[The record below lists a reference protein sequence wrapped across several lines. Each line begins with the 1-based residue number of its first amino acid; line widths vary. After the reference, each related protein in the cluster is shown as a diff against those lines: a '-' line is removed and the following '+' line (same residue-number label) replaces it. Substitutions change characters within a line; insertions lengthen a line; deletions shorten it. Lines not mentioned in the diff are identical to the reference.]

1 MYGAIPVLVWVQTL
15 VVVIGDAMSEYDFS
29 KYHPAVN
36 LVFFMGAFGL
46 SVMLLHPVY
55 LLSGLLFSTT
65 YYLLLNGRKGW
76 ITIRKMLVLLLFLTI
91 INPLLNT
98 RGNTILFK
106 VMGRPYTYEALIYGV
121 SVATIFVVMLLWLGC
136 YNKILTGDK
145 FICLFGNIM
154 PTVSLLLV
162 MIFRM
167 MPNFICKIKQ
177 ITGARNAIGKGTEN
191 GNAKEKIKC
200 GVTVLGVLASWALE
214 DGVVTGDSMKARG
227 YGTCKRSG
235 FIVYKMR
242 KSDWTML
249 VIMLCLLG
257 TVFGFAINGG
267 MASSF
272 IPVIELAPI
281 SGINILGFVAYCVF
295 LMLPTVVHVKE
306 TILWNISKYKI

>member
-1 MYGAIPVLVWVQTL
+1 M
-15 VVVIGDAMSEYDFS
+15 VVIGDAMNVYTFS

-36 LVFFMGAFGL
+36 LVFFMGAFGF

-55 LLSGLLFSTT
+55 LVSGLFFSTT
-65 YYLLLNGRKGW
+65 YYLLLNGRNGW
-76 ITIRKMLVLLLFLTI
+76 KMIRKLLILLVFLII

-106 VMGRPYTYEALIYGV
+106 VIDRPYTYESLIYGV

-145 FICLFGNIM
+145 FTCLFGNIM
-154 PTVSLLLV
+154 PTVSLLMV
-162 MIFRM
+162 MVFRM
-167 MPNFICKIKQ
+167 VPNFICKIKQ

-191 GNAKEKIKC
+191 GNAKEKIKN
-200 GVTVLGVLASWALE
+200 GVTVLGVLASWTLE
-214 DGVVTGDSMKARG
+214 DGVVTGDSMRARG
-227 YGTCKRSG
+227 YGTCKRSN
-235 FIVYKMR
+235 FMVYRMR

-249 VIMLCLLG
+249 VIMLCLIG
-257 TVFGFAINGG
+257 IVFGFAINGG
-267 MASSF
+267 MAANF
-272 IPVIELAPI
+272 IPIITLAPV

>member
-1 MYGAIPVLVWVQTL
+1 M
-15 VVVIGDAMSEYDFS
+15 VVIGDAMNVYTFS

-36 LVFFMGAFGL
+36 LVFFMGAFGF

-55 LLSGLLFSTT
+55 LVSGLFFSTT
-65 YYLLLNGRKGW
+65 YYLLLNGRNGW
-76 ITIRKMLVLLLFLTI
+76 KMIRKLLILLVFLII

-106 VMGRPYTYEALIYGV
+106 VIDRPYTYESLIYGV

-145 FICLFGNIM
+145 FTCLFGNIM
-154 PTVSLLLV
+154 PTVSLLMV
-162 MIFRM
+162 MVFRM
-167 MPNFICKIKQ
+167 VPNFICKIKQ
-177 ITGARNAIGKGTEN
+177 ITSARNAIGKGTEN
-191 GNAKEKIKC
+191 GNAKEKIKN
-200 GVTVLGVLASWALE
+200 GVTVLGVLASWTLE
-214 DGVVTGDSMKARG
+214 DGVVTGDSMRARG
-227 YGTCKRSG
+227 YGTCKRSN
-235 FIVYKMR
+235 FMVYRMR

-249 VIMLCLLG
+249 VIMLCLIG
-257 TVFGFAINGG
+257 IVFGFAINGG
-267 MASSF
+267 MAANF
-272 IPVIELAPI
+272 IPIITLAPV

>member
-1 MYGAIPVLVWVQTL
+1 M
-15 VVVIGDAMSEYDFS
+15 VVVIGDAMNVYTFS

-36 LVFFMGAFGL
+36 LVFFMGAFGF

-55 LLSGLLFSTT
+55 LVSGLFFSTT
-65 YYLLLNGRKGW
+65 YYLLLNGRNGW
-76 ITIRKMLVLLLFLTI
+76 KMIRKLLILLVFLII

-106 VMGRPYTYEALIYGV
+106 VIDRPYTYESLIYGV

-145 FICLFGNIM
+145 FTCLFGNIM

-162 MIFRM
+162 MVFRM
-167 MPNFICKIKQ
+167 VPNFICKIKQ

-191 GNAKEKIKC
+191 GNAKEKIKN
-200 GVTVLGVLASWALE
+200 GVTVLGVLASWTLE
-214 DGVVTGDSMKARG
+214 DGVVTGDSMRARG
-227 YGTCKRSG
+227 YGTCKRSN
-235 FIVYKMR
+235 FMVYRMR

-249 VIMLCLLG
+249 VIMLCLIG
-257 TVFGFAINGG
+257 IVFGFAINGG
-267 MASSF
+267 MAANF
-272 IPVIELAPI
+272 IPIITLAPV

>member
-1 MYGAIPVLVWVQTL
+1 M
-15 VVVIGDAMSEYDFS
+15 VVIGDAMNVYTFS

-36 LVFFMGAFGL
+36 LVFFMGAFGF

-55 LLSGLLFSTT
+55 LVSGLFFSTT
-65 YYLLLNGRKGW
+65 YYLLLNGRNGW
-76 ITIRKMLVLLLFLTI
+76 KMIRKLLILLVFLII

-106 VMGRPYTYEALIYGV
+106 VIDRPYTYESLIYGV

-145 FICLFGNIM
+145 FTCLFGNIM

-162 MIFRM
+162 MVFRM
-167 MPNFICKIKQ
+167 VPNFICKIKQ

-191 GNAKEKIKC
+191 GNAKEKIKN
-200 GVTVLGVLASWALE
+200 GVTVLGVLASWTLE
-214 DGVVTGDSMKARG
+214 DGVVTGDSMRARG
-227 YGTCKRSG
+227 YGTCKRSN
-235 FIVYKMR
+235 FMVYRMR

-249 VIMLCLLG
+249 VIMLCLIG
-257 TVFGFAINGG
+257 IVFGFAINGG
-267 MASSF
+267 MAANF
-272 IPVIELAPI
+272 IPIITLAPV